1 MPVELPVEF
10 TFPNVASASKQALQK
25 LDQNVKGSTIGL
37 KDIAKTA
44 TLVTGA
50 FVAAGVA
57 VKAFLDDITAV
68 VDESHTLAASVGTTA
83 EVIQGFRQ
91 AARAT
96 GKDLDQVIPDD
107 FAQKLREAST
117 GAGGAADAFKRLDVD
132 VNNSDGT
139 LKSFKDAIGETLDS
153 LNENVKGTERAA
165 LAAELFGGRAKD
177 MLTVFKDSA
186 ALDAYIQ
193 QANRFGI
200 DVGPE
205 ASKASEGW
213 QKANANLSLSF
224 DHVKQTLLD
233 VTGGQEAWNLALNN
247 AATNV
252 IFLTELTAGMFD
264 ILFTNVDAAVHNIG
278 KLANVWKVVLSGKEL
293 TQADVTLKKG
303 LFNPVTAIGGALNKA
318 ANAAID
324 FRKHIELTAKS
335 GAKGLRELEEEAD
348 DLAETVASVIPLFD
362 FSSVLDADLA
372 LSKIMGQQWEDNL
385 TPIEA
390 INAEFDTQALKI
402 KTLVAEGANRAR
414 GAEALAELEADRVT
428 ALDEEIARQKE
439 LADLEDRRRDA
450 AKEALAIAGASA
462 AALEGASTLATEIW
476 ATNQANNRE
485 LENELKWLKQS
496 ANVKTGALDLELES
510 LEAQLA
516 MAGSA
521 RDRVGLESAIVDIKE
536 QIADVDNDADKQA
549 KILKKR
555 EEERLQDTYR
565 DIKAF
570 QIAATIGSGAV
581 AAVQAFAQ
589 LGPIAGAIAAA
600 GIVATTTAS
609 SLALIRSQTPTFH
622 IGGNPF
628 EDQPLPGFTAGPDE
642 RQVTVTQNEIQ
653 SPADLRKSQQGPTTF
668 ELPIMLSSQVI
679 DKLVFEVATGSGRT
693 GKLIRGG
700 TDVLRRPAFTGN

>member
-1 MPVELPVEF
+1 VPIELPVQF
-10 TFPNVASASKQALQK
+10 TFPNVASAAQQALKK
-25 LDQNVKGSTIGL
+25 LDDVTKGSTIGL
-37 KDIAKTA
+37 KDVAKTA
-44 TLVTGA
+44 TVVSGA
-50 FVAAGVA
+50 FVAAGIA

-117 GAGGAADAFKRLDVD
+117 GAGGAADAFKRLGVD

-186 ALDAYIQ
+186 ALDAYIE

-205 ASKASEGW
+205 ASKASAGW
-213 QKANANLSLSF
+213 QKANANLSLSL

-247 AATNV
+247 ASTNV
-252 IFLTELTAGMFD
+252 IFFTELTAGMFD
-264 ILFTNVDAAVHNIG
+264 ILFTNIDAAVSNVG
-278 KLANVWKVVLSGKEL
+278 ALATAFARLLSGE
-293 TQADVTLKKG
+293 TDFTVELKKG
-303 LFNPVTAIGGALNKA
+303 LFDPIEGISGAFNKA

-335 GAKGLRELEEEAD
+335 GAKGLRELEEEAG
-348 DLAETVASVIPLFD
+348 DLAETVASVMPLFD

-390 INAEFDTQALKI
+390 INAEFDAQALKI

-414 GAEALAELEADRVT
+414 GAEALAELEGDRVA

-439 LADLEDRRRDA
+439 LAAIEEGRVDLGE
-450 AKEALAIAGASA
+450 EALAIAAASA

-476 ATNQANNRE
+476 TTNQANNRE

-496 ANVKTGALDLELES
+496 ANAKTGALDLELES

-521 RDRVGLESAIVDIKE
+521 RDRIGLESAIVDLKE
-536 QIADVDNDADKQA
+536 QIADVDSNADKQA

-581 AAVQAFAQ
+581 AAVQALAQ

-653 SPADLRKSQQGPTTF
+653 SPADLRKAQQQAPTTF

-700 TDVLRRPAFTGN
+700 TDVLRRPAFAGN

>member
-1 MPVELPVEF
+1 MPIELPVQF
-10 TFPNVASASKQALQK
+10 TFPNVASAAQQALKK
-25 LDQNVKGSTIGL
+25 LDDVTKGSTIGL
-37 KDIAKTA
+37 KDVAKTA
-44 TLVTGA
+44 TVVSGA
-50 FVAAGVA
+50 FVAAGIA

-117 GAGGAADAFKRLDVD
+117 GAGGAADAFKRLGVD

-186 ALDAYIQ
+186 ALDAYIE

-205 ASKASEGW
+205 ASKASAGW
-213 QKANANLSLSF
+213 QKANANLRLSL

-233 VTGGQEAWNLALNN
+233 ATGGQEAWNLALNN
-247 AATNV
+247 ASTNV
-252 IFLTELTAGMFD
+252 IFFTELTAGMFD
-264 ILFTNVDAAVHNIG
+264 ILFTNIDAAVSNVG
-278 KLANVWKVVLSGKEL
+278 ALATAFARLISGE
-293 TQADVTLKKG
+293 TDFTVELKKG
-303 LFNPVTAIGGALNKA
+303 LFDPIDAISGAFNKA

-335 GAKGLRELEEEAD
+335 GAKGLRELEEEAE
-348 DLAETVASVIPLFD
+348 DLAETVASVMPLFD

-390 INAEFDTQALKI
+390 INAEFDAQALKI
-402 KTLVAEGANRAR
+402 KTLVSEGANRAR
-414 GAEALAELEADRVT
+414 GAEALAELEGDRVA

-439 LADLEDRRRDA
+439 LAAIEQGRVDLGE
-450 AKEALAIAGASA
+450 EALAIAAASA

-476 ATNQANNRE
+476 TTNQANNRE
-485 LENELKWLKQS
+485 LENELKILKRS
-496 ANVKTGALDLELES
+496 TKAKTGELDLELES

-521 RDRVGLESAIVDIKE
+521 RDRIGLESAIVDLKE
-536 QIADVDNDADKQA
+536 QIADVDSNADKQA

-609 SLALIRSQTPTFH
+609 SLALIRSQSPTFH

-653 SPADLRKSQQGPTTF
+653 SPADLRKSQQGATTF

-700 TDVLRRPAFTGN
+700 TDVLRRPAFAGN